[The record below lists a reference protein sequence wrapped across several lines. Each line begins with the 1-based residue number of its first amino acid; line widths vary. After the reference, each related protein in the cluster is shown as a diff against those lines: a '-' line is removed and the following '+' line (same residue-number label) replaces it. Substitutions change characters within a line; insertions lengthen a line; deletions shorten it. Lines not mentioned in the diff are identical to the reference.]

1 LSRSVVQISTNESDP
16 NESALDA
23 SIGPIRRFGRYTLI
37 KKLATGGMAEI
48 WLARQS
54 GVAGFNRFVVI
65 KKILS
70 HLAEEETF
78 RNMFL
83 DEARMSAALTH
94 PNIVQVYDLGEAD
107 ETYFI
112 AMEFILGENLAAIAW
127 RGVKRQSPLS
137 PVFAA
142 RIMAD
147 ACKALDYAHRLK
159 GSNGVP
165 LEIVHRDISPQ
176 NILVTYEGEVKVVD
190 FGIAKA
196 ASKSQH
202 TKTGMLKG
210 KFSYMSPE
218 QCLGH
223 NVDRRGD
230 VFALGIVLYE
240 LCTGKRLF
248 KHESELMILEM
259 ITKRRITPPS
269 EVASN
274 IPAELERIIMKAL
287 EKDVDVRFAT
297 AQDFQIELED
307 FIRGQTEPAASGDIA
322 AYMRSHFRDKIEEK
336 RRLQELA
343 SRDDFGGN
351 ATFADDEATERARPQ
366 HLARRQTGQRAQ
378 PAVSYPP
385 KLAAIAQI
393 QVKNVVNTTT
403 HPPGSVPNAPLGTG
417 TLPRVGV
424 PASPQAANK
433 VGDARDAA
441 VRAAID
447 ALQDALVAI
456 ARDADLRARLA
467 ALAAAD
473 RRSPAMADFRSAVEL
488 AEGLMSRYDAGVR
501 DASRVE
507 AAVSAAERALAEAP
521 VAIAREAELRARL
534 ATLAAVDRRS
544 PAMADFRSAVEL
556 AEGLMVRYI
565 AGMREASRVE
575 AAVSAAERALEVGIA
590 LVPVH
595 EEILLLERQ
604 IRDSTA
610 CLLPDGIHRVLC
622 WETRDIQASRTT
634 AISPSRMTG
643 YRDTL
648 RRFARKIDDTIAM
661 VNAEVNAAVNA
672 HAKRYALVRRE
683 ESAWRERSDG
693 ATFTVNSLW
702 AALLWIPALY
712 YVANTHGYH
721 GEYVVLSALVGYIA
735 GGSGLRALLHSRE
748 RRGFAYRFAAV
759 ETSFLKALT
768 TIRPSADELGIQL
781 DEQHLIQRYR
791 TQGGGA
797 AS

>member
-1 LSRSVVQISTNESDP
+1 VVHVSKNESAP
-16 NESALDA
+16 KESALDA
-23 SIGPIRRFGRYTLI
+23 NIGPIRRFGRYTLI

-223 NVDRRGD
+223 NVDRRSD

-322 AYMRSHFRDKIEEK
+322 TYMRSLFQDKIEEK

-366 HLARRQTGQRAQ
+366 HLARLQTGQRAQ
-378 PAVSYPP
+378 PVVSYPP
-385 KLAAIAQI
+385 NMQATGQI
-393 QVKNVVNTTT
+393 HVNGVVRQGT
-403 HPPGSVPNAPLGTG
+403 HPAASMPGVPMGMGGFSGHNGMPHPMQPGMGRMVTGQMQHPQLSGVVQGMPFAQSGTMQGQYSHPGMGGMVDERPNWVPRIIIFVALLVILVAGAYLYHELVRTPNVPAYTPPTPAAPAKVGQLAVDSVPTGAVISVNEANVKLEDGSPARTPISQLTNLQYGTSYRIKLEKEGYETWSETIVMGPETDNRPLRPTLTAIPGRIVAEVTGPEARDVVVLFNDAKVGMGTVTMRMPPG
-417 TLPRVGV
+417 TLRVT
-424 PASPQAANK
+424 
-433 VGDARDAA
+433 
-441 VRAAID
+441 
-447 ALQDALVAI
+447 
-456 ARDADLRARLA
+456 
-467 ALAAAD
+467 
-473 RRSPAMADFRSAVEL
+473 
-488 AEGLMSRYDAGVR
+488 
-501 DASRVE
+501 
-507 AAVSAAERALAEAP
+507 
-521 VAIAREAELRARL
+521 AELPKHDCRAE
-534 ATLAAVDRRS
+534 
-544 PAMADFRSAVEL
+544 P
-556 AEGLMVRYI
+556 
-565 AGMREASRVE
+565 
-575 AAVSAAERALEVGIA
+575 
-590 LVPVH
+590 
-595 EEILLLERQ
+595 
-604 IRDSTA
+604 
-610 CLLPDGIHRVLC
+610 
-622 WETRDIQASRTT
+622 
-634 AISPSRMTG
+634 
-643 YRDTL
+643 
-648 RRFARKIDDTIAM
+648 
-661 VNAEVNAAVNA
+661 AEVAV
-672 HAKRYALVRRE
+672 
-683 ESAWRERSDG
+683 
-693 ATFTVNSLW
+693 
-702 AALLWIPALY
+702 PP
-712 YVANTHGYH
+712 
-721 GEYVVLSALVGYIA
+721 
-735 GGSGLRALLHSRE
+735 GGSTR
-748 RRGFAYRFAAV
+748 
-759 ETSFLKALT
+759 T
-768 TIRPSADELGIQL
+768 TIRCVPRGAGGGSAATPSRAPGDVGGDRPRPSPRLPDPAPTARPPSGPADCQLLGDDVPTGWATIDTTPFSEIYWNGKRLGETPISKQKFPSGCIELIAKSATPPMEKKVRIRIEPNKNL
-781 DEQHLIQRYR
+781 RYR
-791 TQGGGA
+791 FDLNGNTQ
-797 AS
+797 